1 MATPSDREVGYQQE
15 PEDHRMSEPLD
26 MDEDGVAETI
36 IAQDAAGAENVIGGG
51 EFPDP
56 NTPAQAP
63 APGAM
68 TTDDEH
74 DG

>member
-15 PEDHRMSEPLD
+15 PDDHRMSEPLD
-26 MDEDGVAETI
+26 VDEDGVAETI
-36 IAQDAAGAENVIGGG
+36 IAQDAVGAENVLGGG

-56 NTPAQAP
+56 DAPAQAP

-68 TTDDEH
+68 TIDDA
-74 DG
+74 DNR